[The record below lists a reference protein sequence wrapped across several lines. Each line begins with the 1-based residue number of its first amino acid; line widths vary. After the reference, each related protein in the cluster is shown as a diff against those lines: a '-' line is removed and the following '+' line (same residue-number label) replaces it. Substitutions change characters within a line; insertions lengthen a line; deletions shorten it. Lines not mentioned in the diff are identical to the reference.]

1 MRSVV
6 MDVIVATAAPLGKVL
21 GAFADSAVIDRR
33 YRGEQVFPERSG
45 KGMLLAFTASAVL
58 EHTSLTEEEHSQI
71 VQTIEMFEVITQ
83 TQPDDYQSLEILKDA
98 YQKVKK
104 PEDSLRTSRRLAEA
118 YFNVG
123 SYTLAMQ
130 ECEVILLK
138 EPNAPEILAMLG
150 EIETR
155 LQAAG
160 QSLVESTSKNGLIA
174 TPHLNGTGHSGD
186 GGLVDM
192 HAKRTGNGHLQ
203 DRGDEQLAKFLV
215 LQQLVVE
222 DEMAKALETVH
233 HVNKDLA
240 GQALAAS
247 LLDKVYRQDT
257 DRLDRALSQLI
268 DRTKFAYVPM
278 EYYDVDRQVAR
289 MLPDHLTLGR
299 LFVPFDLISR
309 TIMVA
314 CCNPFDFAGRDAVQQ
329 SLDYTVAWYLARP
342 SAIIKSLQDVYRLES
357 RA

>member
-1 MRSVV
+1 
-6 MDVIVATAAPLGKVL
+6 
-21 GAFADSAVIDRR
+21 
-33 YRGEQVFPERSG
+33 
-45 KGMLLAFTASAVL
+45 MLLAFTARAVL

-98 YQKVKK
+98 YLKIKQ
-104 PEDSLRTSRRLAEA
+104 PEESLRISRKLAEA

-150 EIETR
+150 DIESR

-160 QSLVESTSKNGLIA
+160 HSIVESTSKNGVNGVNGLIA
-174 TPHLNGTGHSGD
+174 APRVSGGNGASEGA
-186 GGLVDM
+186 LVD
-192 HAKRTGNGHLQ
+192 LQ
-203 DRGDEQLAKFLV
+203 GKLRDPQLQERGDEQLAKFLV
-215 LQQLVVE
+215 MQQLVGE
-222 DEMAKALETVH
+222 EEMAAAVETTTH
-233 HVNKDLA
+233 LNKDLT

-247 LLDKVYRQDT
+247 LLDKIYRQDT
-257 DRLDRALSQLI
+257 DNLDRALSQLI

-314 CCNPFDFAGRDAVQQ
+314 CCNPFDAAGREAVQQ
-329 SLDYTVAWYLARP
+329 SLDYTVSWYLARP
-342 SAIIKSLQDVYRLES
+342 GAIIKALQDIYRLES

>member
-1 MRSVV
+1 M
-6 MDVIVATAAPLGKVL
+6 
-21 GAFADSAVIDRR
+21 
-33 YRGEQVFPERSG
+33 
-45 KGMLLAFTASAVL
+45 L
-58 EHTSLTEEEHSQI
+58 EHTLSEEEYSQI
-71 VQTIEMFEVITQ
+71 VQTIEMFEVITS

-98 YQKVKK
+98 YTKIAK
-104 PEDSLRTSRRLAEA
+104 PEEALRISRKLAEA
-118 YFNVG
+118 YFNGG

-130 ECEVILLK
+130 ECESILLR

-155 LQAAG
+155 LQNAG
-160 QSLVESTSKNGLIA
+160 ESLVQGGGARTGLVA
-174 TPHLNGTGHSGD
+174 APHLNTPGATPTDGSLIELNGKRPGSGQLSD
-186 GGLVDM
+186 
-192 HAKRTGNGHLQ
+192 H
-203 DRGDEQLAKFLV
+203 GDDQLAKFLV
-215 LQQLVVE
+215 MQQLFPEEEVS
-222 DEMAKALETVH
+222 AALETVKH
-233 HVNKDLA
+233 LNRDLS

-247 LLDKVYRQDT
+247 LLDKICRQDT

-289 MLPDHLTLGR
+289 MLPDNLTLGR

-314 CCNPFDFAGRDAVQQ
+314 CCNPFDAAGRAAVQQ

-342 SAIIKSLQDVYRLES
+342 SAIVKSLQDIYRLES